1 MEEYRI
7 IAYNAANLAHVG
19 ADQVSLIARLRI
31 GTSQVHSSVTTRDST
46 ESVFLKL
53 FKRRICRISRSSV
66 MPWVIAQLVG
76 KISDGLKAQ
85 LDAGIVTESFVR
97 IVDTLRLGRIDALP
111 VVSLTLDRS
120 ETTVSSVTLLPRFLE
135 NVIERRQS

>member
-1 MEEYRI
+1 
-7 IAYNAANLAHVG
+7 
-19 ADQVSLIARLRI
+19 
-31 GTSQVHSSVTTRDST
+31 
-46 ESVFLKL
+46 
-53 FKRRICRISRSSV
+53 